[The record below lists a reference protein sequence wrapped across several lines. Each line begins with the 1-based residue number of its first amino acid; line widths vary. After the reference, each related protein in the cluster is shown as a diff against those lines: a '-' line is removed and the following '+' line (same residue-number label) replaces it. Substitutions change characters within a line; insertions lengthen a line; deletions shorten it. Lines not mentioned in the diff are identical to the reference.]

1 MKTVSMWAFSGG
13 NREIGIH
20 DVEPELFEKLR
31 PAFDKRENPPV
42 ESIGRITFDEDTS
55 IVFFK
60 KQNDEQL
67 KPTWVGIYEQHRSGK
82 RICSREIIKHG

>member
-1 MKTVSMWAFSGG
+1 MKTVSMWAYSGG

-55 IVFFK
+55 LMLFRK
-60 KQNDEQL
+60 LDDKQL
-67 KPTWVGIYEQHRSGK
+67 KPIQEENS
-82 RICSREIIKHG
+82 